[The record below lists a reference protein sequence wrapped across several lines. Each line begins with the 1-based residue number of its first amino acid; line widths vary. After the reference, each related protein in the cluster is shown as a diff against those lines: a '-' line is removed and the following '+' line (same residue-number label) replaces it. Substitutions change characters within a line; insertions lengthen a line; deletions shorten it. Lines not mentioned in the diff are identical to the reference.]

1 MSDDSIIK
9 LKIDGEVF
17 EVDFD
22 DLELGE
28 AGEIEDLCDSSVQEI
43 DWLSARGM
51 QGLVWA
57 VMHRKNPQ
65 FTIADAG
72 RIKFSA
78 IQDPDAPAENRDGAA
93 KGKAKRPTKTT

>member
-1 MSDDSIIK
+1 MADESIVK
-9 LKIDGEVF
+9 MKINGELF

-28 AGEIEDLCDSSVQEI
+28 IGVVEDLIDQPVQEI
-43 DWLSARGM
+43 DWDSARGM
-51 QGLVWA
+51 QGLVWIA
-57 VMHRKNPQ
+57 MHRKNPR

-78 IQDPDAPAENRDGAA
+78 IEEPDQNGNGDESA
-93 KGKAKRPTKTT
+93 KAKPKRPTKAA